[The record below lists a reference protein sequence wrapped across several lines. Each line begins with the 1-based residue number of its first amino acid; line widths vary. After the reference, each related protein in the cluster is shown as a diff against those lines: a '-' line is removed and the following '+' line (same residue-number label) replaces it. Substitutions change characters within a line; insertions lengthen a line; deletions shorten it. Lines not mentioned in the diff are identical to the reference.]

1 MTSSRPSSR
10 LVRRFVL
17 IAIAGAIIIPLVA
30 GIGLRLVVRSFV
42 LSEAEKAAIHISTAL
57 RDCKMQPFIPL
68 TSRGNPMFAIPQED
82 IAELDKELRA
92 FLAPLNIVK
101 IKVFD
106 ANTKIIYSTDPT
118 IIGRLDPDN
127 AKLRTALNGAPVS
140 KHESK
145 DAVWDLADE
154 ERSNV
159 EIVETYVP
167 VRGPGGKVVGSFEV
181 YTDITHHLA
190 TADTVFVEASI
201 VVFVTVLVVFAA
213 LVLTMRRAAQRL
225 NASTA
230 ALCKS
235 EEKFRTLVDNQ
246 PGAVYRCACDADWT
260 MEYLSDGIYDM
271 CGYPAS
277 DFIDNNVRSYA
288 SIIHPDDIQLVND
301 AVQDGVRKK
310 QPYVIEYRVID
321 VDGNER
327 WCYEKGRGVFD
338 DDGELRWLDGAIF
351 DTTERKQAEEDLRL
365 FRTLVDHSDDAV
377 FMIEMETG
385 RFIDV
390 NKRACVN
397 LGYAQ
402 DELLAMHVEEIEATI
417 PGQCSWQ
424 ERTRQVRRQGMLTI
438 EGRHVR
444 RDGTLFPVEVN
455 IRYVRDK
462 NKDYLVAVARDITER
477 ERAEAERHHLETR
490 IREAERMESLGVMA
504 GGIAHDFNNL
514 LTGVLGNVEL
524 VLADVPEGSSK
535 RESLEDIQKCATRAA
550 ELTYQMLAY
559 SGKDLFVAETVN
571 VNSLIRRMM
580 PVARAAVPDGID
592 LTIDLAGNVA
602 AINAGPA
609 QIRQV
614 VTVLLT
620 NAAEAIGDEEGAISI
635 TTAAVHIGPAAAAG
649 GRSESAPDGDY
660 VVIKVADTGAGMDED
675 TLARAF
681 DPFFTTKFTG
691 RGLGLSAAQ
700 GIVHGHNGA
709 ISIESEPG
717 KGTTVRVLLPLLTE
731 PATAEP
737 VSIG

>member
-1 MTSSRPSSR
+1 
-10 LVRRFVL
+10 
-17 IAIAGAIIIPLVA
+17 
-30 GIGLRLVVRSFV
+30 
-42 LSEAEKAAIHISTAL
+42 
-57 RDCKMQPFIPL
+57 
-68 TSRGNPMFAIPQED
+68 
-82 IAELDKELRA
+82 
-92 FLAPLNIVK
+92 
-101 IKVFD
+101 
-106 ANTKIIYSTDPT
+106 
-118 IIGRLDPDN
+118 
-127 AKLRTALNGAPVS
+127 
-140 KHESK
+140 
-145 DAVWDLADE
+145 
-154 ERSNV
+154 
-159 EIVETYVP
+159 
-167 VRGPGGKVVGSFEV
+167 
-181 YTDITHHLA
+181 
-190 TADTVFVEASI
+190 
-201 VVFVTVLVVFAA
+201 
-213 LVLTMRRAAQRL
+213 
-225 NASTA
+225 
-230 ALCKS
+230 
-235 EEKFRTLVDNQ
+235 
-246 PGAVYRCACDADWT
+246 